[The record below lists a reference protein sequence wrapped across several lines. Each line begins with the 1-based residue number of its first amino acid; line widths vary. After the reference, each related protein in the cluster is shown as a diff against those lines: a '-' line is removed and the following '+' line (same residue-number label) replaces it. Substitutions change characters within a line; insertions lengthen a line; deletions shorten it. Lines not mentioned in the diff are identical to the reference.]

1 MPLYGQG
8 LLSAPYK
15 VPKTLTVK
23 EINKFHKILRDS
35 MRTFTYYND
44 QSFLSEIKIVNKVF
58 ILAHYNFGRPS
69 VISSSSTIKLEALIK
84 EMNSK
89 LPKEF
94 GHKANNY
101 KIDIAGNWDV
111 GNIVV
116 LVKNDNCFLNSKPK
130 IVKSKN
136 E

>member
-1 MPLYGQG
+1 MSLYGQG

-23 EINKFHKILRDS
+23 EINKFHKLLRDS
-35 MRTFTYYND
+35 MKSFQYYND
-44 QSFLSEIKIVNKVF
+44 QYFLSEIKIVNKVF
-58 ILAHYNFGRPS
+58 ILAHYNFGKPS
-69 VISSSSTIKLEALIK
+69 LVASTPTIKLEALVK

-89 LPKEF
+89 LPEEF
-94 GHKANNY
+94 GRKADNY
-101 KIDIAGNWDV
+101 KIDIAGNWDI

-116 LVKNDNCFLNSKPK
+116 LVKNDNCFFNGKPK

-136 E
+136 D